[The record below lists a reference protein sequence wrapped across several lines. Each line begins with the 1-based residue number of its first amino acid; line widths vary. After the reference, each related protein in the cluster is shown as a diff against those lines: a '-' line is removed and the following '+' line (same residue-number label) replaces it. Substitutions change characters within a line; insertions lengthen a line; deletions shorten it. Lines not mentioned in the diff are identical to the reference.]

1 MLAVAKAKL
10 HLGLD
15 PSDVRVLSVGA
26 GSWARRVVEPTASE
40 KDLDL
45 GLADWAPHLLE
56 MVIDA
61 SGMTTDMEASFLLR
75 ENYTRLSPLIPRG
88 VSLAL
93 DDPST
98 LQRQLQYAQDTDID
112 KAVDFAKR
120 VAAEPSSILELPD
133 EPLGDS
139 VHDLKEVRSRRPA
152 VRRRLHTINAT
163 RVHQTRSWVVSFLIS
178 RPFGPRR
185 ATPMPRAG
193 PNSARTS
200 PTGRLVMCGLL
211 VVCSM
216 SCVP

>member
-1 MLAVAKAKL
+1 MSPRRTLLFIGIWANNPTMLAVAKAKL

-26 GSWARRVVEPTASE
+26 GSWARRVVEPTASD

-75 ENYTRLSPLIPRG
+75 ENYTRLSPLIPQG

-98 LQRQLQYAQDTDID
+98 LQRQLEYARDTDID
-112 KAVDFAKR
+112 KAVEFAQR
-120 VAAEPSSILELPD
+120 IVAEPSSILELPD

-139 VHDLKEVRSRRPA
+139 VHDLKEVDRLKLVDRAWADAAAKWQQEKSTDDFGSRKRRSLENWRR
-152 VRRRLHTINAT
+152 T
-163 RVHQTRSWVVSFLIS
+163 RE
-178 RPFGPRR
+178 G
-185 ATPMPRAG
+185 
-193 PNSARTS
+193 
-200 PTGRLVMCGLL
+200 
-211 VVCSM
+211 
-216 SCVP
+216 

>member
-1 MLAVAKAKL
+1 MLFIGIWANNPTMLAVAKAKL

-75 ENYTRLSPLIPRG
+75 ENYTRLSPFIPRG

-98 LQRQLQYAQDTDID
+98 LQRQLEYARNTDIE
-112 KAVDFAKR
+112 KAVEFAQSI
-120 VAAEPSSILELPD
+120 VNEPSSILELPD

-139 VHDLKEVRSRRPA
+139 VHDLKEVDRLKLVDRAWADAAAKWQQEKSTDDFGSRKRRSLENWRR
-152 VRRRLHTINAT
+152 T
-163 RVHQTRSWVVSFLIS
+163 RE
-178 RPFGPRR
+178 G
-185 ATPMPRAG
+185 
-193 PNSARTS
+193 
-200 PTGRLVMCGLL
+200 
-211 VVCSM
+211 
-216 SCVP
+216 

>member
-1 MLAVAKAKL
+1 MGTAARRGVLRLSPRRTLLFIGIWANNPTMLAVAKAKL

-75 ENYTRLSPLIPRG
+75 ENYTRLSPLIPQG

-98 LQRQLQYAQDTDID
+98 LQRQLQYAQDTDIE
-112 KAVDFAKR
+112 KAVEFAQR
-120 VAAEPSSILELPD
+120 IVAEHSSILELPD

-139 VHDLKEVRSRRPA
+139 VHDLKEVDRLKLVDRAWADAAAKWQQEKATDDFGSRKRRSLENWRR
-152 VRRRLHTINAT
+152 T
-163 RVHQTRSWVVSFLIS
+163 RE
-178 RPFGPRR
+178 G
-185 ATPMPRAG
+185 
-193 PNSARTS
+193 
-200 PTGRLVMCGLL
+200 
-211 VVCSM
+211 
-216 SCVP
+216 

>member
-26 GSWARRVVEPTASE
+26 GSWARRVVEPTASD

-75 ENYTRLSPLIPRG
+75 ENYTRLSPLIPQG

-98 LQRQLQYAQDTDID
+98 LQRQLEYARHTDIE
-112 KAVDFAKR
+112 KTVEFAQR
-120 VAAEPSSILELPD
+120 IVAEPSSILELPD

-139 VHDLKEVRSRRPA
+139 VHDLKEVDRLKLVDRAWADAAAKWQQEKSTDDFGSRKRRSLENWRR
-152 VRRRLHTINAT
+152 T
-163 RVHQTRSWVVSFLIS
+163 RE
-178 RPFGPRR
+178 G
-185 ATPMPRAG
+185 
-193 PNSARTS
+193 
-200 PTGRLVMCGLL
+200 
-211 VVCSM
+211 
-216 SCVP
+216 

>member
-26 GSWARRVVEPTASE
+26 GSWARRVVEPTASD

-75 ENYTRLSPLIPRG
+75 ENYTRLSPLIPQG

-98 LQRQLQYAQDTDID
+98 LMRQLEYARNTDIE
-112 KAVDFAKR
+112 KAVEFAKR
-120 VAAEPSSILELPD
+120 ITNEPSSILELPD

-139 VHDLKEVRSRRPA
+139 VHDLKEVDRLKLVDRAWADAAAKWQQAQKSTDDFGSRKRRSLENWRR
-152 VRRRLHTINAT
+152 T
-163 RVHQTRSWVVSFLIS
+163 RE
-178 RPFGPRR
+178 G
-185 ATPMPRAG
+185 
-193 PNSARTS
+193 
-200 PTGRLVMCGLL
+200 
-211 VVCSM
+211 
-216 SCVP
+216 

>member
-75 ENYTRLSPLIPRG
+75 ENYTRLSPLIPQG

-98 LQRQLQYAQDTDID
+98 LQRQLEYARNTDID
-112 KAVDFAKR
+112 QAVEFAQR
-120 VAAEPSSILELPD
+120 IVAEPSSILELPD

-139 VHDLKEVRSRRPA
+139 VHDLKEVDRLKLVDRAWADAAAKWQQEKSTDDFGSRK
-152 VRRRLHTINAT
+152 RRLLENWRRT
-163 RVHQTRSWVVSFLIS
+163 RE
-178 RPFGPRR
+178 G
-185 ATPMPRAG
+185 
-193 PNSARTS
+193 
-200 PTGRLVMCGLL
+200 
-211 VVCSM
+211 
-216 SCVP
+216 

>member
-1 MLAVAKAKL
+1 M
-10 HLGLD
+10 
-15 PSDVRVLSVGA
+15 
-26 GSWARRVVEPTASE
+26 EPTASE

-75 ENYTRLSPLIPRG
+75 ENYTRLSPLIPQG

-98 LQRQLQYAQDTDID
+98 LQRQLEYARDTDID
-112 KAVDFAKR
+112 KAVEFAQR
-120 VAAEPSSILELPD
+120 IVAEPSSILELPD

-152 VRRRLHTINAT
+152 VRRRLHAIDA
-163 RVHQTRSWVVSFLIS
+163 RRLQERRPWVVSF
-178 RPFGPRR
+178 RF
-185 ATPMPRAG
+185 
-193 PNSARTS
+193 
-200 PTGRLVMCGLL
+200 
-211 VVCSM
+211 
-216 SCVP
+216 

>member
-1 MLAVAKAKL
+1 MILFIGIWANNPTMLAVAKAKL

-75 ENYTRLSPLIPRG
+75 ENYTRLSPLIPQG

-98 LQRQLQYAQDTDID
+98 LMRQLEYARNTDIE
-112 KAVDFAKR
+112 KAVEFAKR
-120 VAAEPSSILELPD
+120 ITNEPSSILELPD

-139 VHDLKEVRSRRPA
+139 VHDLKEVDRLKLVDRAWADAAAKWQQEKSTDDFGSRKRRSLENWRR
-152 VRRRLHTINAT
+152 T
-163 RVHQTRSWVVSFLIS
+163 RE
-178 RPFGPRR
+178 G
-185 ATPMPRAG
+185 
-193 PNSARTS
+193 
-200 PTGRLVMCGLL
+200 
-211 VVCSM
+211 
-216 SCVP
+216 

>member
-1 MLAVAKAKL
+1 MSSACLLVVRSLLFIGIWANNPTMLAVAKAKL

-75 ENYTRLSPLIPRG
+75 ENYTRLSPLIPQG

-139 VHDLKEVRSRRPA
+139 VHDLKEVDRLKLVDRAWADAAAKWQQAQKSTDDFGSRKRRSLENWRR
-152 VRRRLHTINAT
+152 T
-163 RVHQTRSWVVSFLIS
+163 RE
-178 RPFGPRR
+178 G
-185 ATPMPRAG
+185 
-193 PNSARTS
+193 
-200 PTGRLVMCGLL
+200 
-211 VVCSM
+211 
-216 SCVP
+216 

>member
-1 MLAVAKAKL
+1 LVFIGIWANNPTMLAVAKAKL

-26 GSWARRVVEPTASE
+26 GSWARRVVEPTAKE

-75 ENYTRLSPLIPRG
+75 ENYTRLSPLIPPG

-98 LQRQLQYAQDTDID
+98 PVWKSNFERPPPSQRRCPRD
-112 KAVDFAKR
+112 R
-120 VAAEPSSILELPD
+120 VGSI
-133 EPLGDS
+133 
-139 VHDLKEVRSRRPA
+139 
-152 VRRRLHTINAT
+152 T
-163 RVHQTRSWVVSFLIS
+163 
-178 RPFGPRR
+178 
-185 ATPMPRAG
+185 
-193 PNSARTS
+193 
-200 PTGRLVMCGLL
+200 
-211 VVCSM
+211 
-216 SCVP
+216 

>member
-1 MLAVAKAKL
+1 M
-10 HLGLD
+10 
-15 PSDVRVLSVGA
+15 RVLSVGA

-75 ENYTRLSPLIPRG
+75 ENYTRLSPLIPQG

-98 LQRQLQYAQDTDID
+98 LPQQLEFAKNTDID
-112 KAVDFAKR
+112 KAVAFAR
-120 VAAEPSSILELPD
+120 RITAEPAEALESLD

-139 VHDLKEVRSRRPA
+139 VHDLKEVDRLKLVDRAWADAAAKWQQEKSTDDFGSRKRRSLENWRR
-152 VRRRLHTINAT
+152 T
-163 RVHQTRSWVVSFLIS
+163 RE
-178 RPFGPRR
+178 G
-185 ATPMPRAG
+185 
-193 PNSARTS
+193 
-200 PTGRLVMCGLL
+200 
-211 VVCSM
+211 
-216 SCVP
+216 

>member
-1 MLAVAKAKL
+1 MSPRCTLLFIGIWANNPTMLAVAKAKL

-75 ENYTRLSPLIPRG
+75 ENYTRLSPLIPQG

-112 KAVDFAKR
+112 KAVEFAQR
-120 VAAEPSSILELPD
+120 IVAEPSSILELPD

-139 VHDLKEVRSRRPA
+139 VHDLKEVDRLKLVDRAWADAAAKWQQEKSTDDFGSRKRRSLENWRR
-152 VRRRLHTINAT
+152 T
-163 RVHQTRSWVVSFLIS
+163 RE
-178 RPFGPRR
+178 G
-185 ATPMPRAG
+185 
-193 PNSARTS
+193 
-200 PTGRLVMCGLL
+200 
-211 VVCSM
+211 
-216 SCVP
+216 